1 MSGKKP
7 TDKEPTQAHKHAEA
21 LRSVSWTLRENIR
34 LRRAKGTLGKY
45 GQLWESA
52 AATCDEAAEYLDE
65 IDLKEKKANHE

>member
-1 MSGKKP
+1 MSSR
-7 TDKEPTQAHKHAEA
+7 TASAMAPTQARKHANA

-65 IDLKEKKANHE
+65 IDKKEKEARHE

>member
-7 TDKEPTQAHKHAEA
+7 SDKEPTQAHKHAEA
-21 LRSVSWTLRENIR
+21 LRGVASSLRVNIE

-52 AATCDEAAEYLDE
+52 AATCDDAASYLDE
-65 IDLKEKKANHE
+65 IDMKEKEARHE